1 MSQSRRSP
9 TVYRTKMADLIGA
22 ALLKPG
28 DELISVR
35 SAWPASASVN
45 ADGSINYDG
54 RAFATPS
61 AAGCE
66 VRDGRATNGWIF
78 WAVKRDGVLK
88 TLAELRDKYELD
100 APKESGPVNDPDT
113 RRAPTASA
121 EYEGNDEAPDPSDV
135 EATPLPAE
143 DAAESPGL
151 ITSFGMFWRR
161 EQVNWTSGGRLRLLG
176 YQAGEPQKVDFSDQI
191 GVYLLH
197 DGARTV
203 YVGRVSKPRMGPR
216 LQEHTKDRLSGRWD
230 RFSWFGLRPVLKKGG
245 LGEAADTFGTAL
257 VVATMEAILIEGLEP
272 PQNRRQGDGMTGQE
286 YQQAIDDQLQERS
299 AMATVF
305 KVFQERGNL

>member
-1 MSQSRRSP
+1 MPQSRRSP
-9 TVYRTKMADLIGA
+9 MVYTTKMSDLIGA

-28 DELISVR
+28 DELVSVR
-35 SAWPASASVN
+35 QSWPATASVN

-54 RAFATPS
+54 RSFATPS

-66 VRDGRATNGWIF
+66 VREGRATNGWTF
-78 WAVKRDGVLK
+78 WAVEREGNLRS
-88 TLAELRDKYELD
+88 LAELRD
-100 APKESGPVNDPDT
+100 
-113 RRAPTASA
+113 
-121 EYEGNDEAPDPSDV
+121 EYEQDIRDEASPAQTEGAPEQSITPYQYSDSEDAPDPSDV
-135 EATPLPAE
+135 EPAPLPAE
-143 DAAESPGL
+143 DVAESPGL

-161 EQVNWTSGGRLRLLG
+161 EQVNWHSGGRLRLLG
-176 YQAGEPQKVDFSDQI
+176 YKAGEPDTVDFSDQV

-197 DGARTV
+197 DGARTI
-203 YVGRVSKPRMGPR
+203 YVGRVSKPRMGFR

-230 RFSWFGLRPVLKKGG
+230 RFSWFGLRPVLKKGV
-245 LGEAADTFGTAL
+245 LGEAAEAFGTDL

-299 AMATVF
+299 AMATMLR
-305 KVFQERGNL
+305 VFQERAKP